1 MTIIVKNVSFI
12 LSPVELHPAYSGATH
27 TTPPT
32 TGNSTR
38 VPSQQVSNET
48 LENDERML
56 TFRQDKAVIPLE

>member
-1 MTIIVKNVSFI
+1 MTVIVKNVSFI
-12 LSPVELHPAYSGATH
+12 LSPVELHHSGATH